1 MKLIIAGGGVFRPI
15 STKNVIINPPNKA
28 SITEIV
34 IYAPY
39 GLGYASNFFN
49 QPQSSLCNT
58 SAGVMSLVYDQPN
71 QYIDW
76 LTQQGLVYRA
86 SDLLRV
92 VYMVV
97 F

>member
-1 MKLIIAGGGVFRPI
+1 MKLIIAGGGVSALSLLKTLSLTPKI
-15 STKNVIINPPNKA
+15 KA

-58 SAGVMSLVYDQPN
+58 SAG
-71 QYIDW
+71 
-76 LTQQGLVYRA
+76 
-86 SDLLRV
+86 
-92 VYMVV
+92 
-97 F
+97 